1 MVMPKRPVRVINPAA
16 KEIAA
21 LIAREVR
28 ARCGANAT
36 FEQRQ
41 DVAAM
46 VTQEV
51 PSRGKRQLREALAEK
66 DVQLAQTNVTVRERE
81 VAQMVREA
89 YAELFVARKAIDI
102 HLASA
107 GILRQIAEHEGVTS
121 GAA

>member
-1 MVMPKRPVRVINPAA
+1 MSKRPAPRVISPAA

-41 DVAAM
+41 DVAAT

-51 PSRGKRQLREALAEK
+51 LAK
-66 DVQLAQTNVTVRERE
+66 
-81 VAQMVREA
+81 
-89 YAELFVARKAIDI
+89 
-102 HLASA
+102 LASA
-107 GILRQIAEHEGVTS
+107 DGTS
-121 GAA
+121 QK

>member
-1 MVMPKRPVRVINPAA
+1 MAMPKRPAPRVIDPAA

-41 DVAAM
+41 DVAAR

-51 PSRGKRQLREALAEK
+51 LAK
-66 DVQLAQTNVTVRERE
+66 
-81 VAQMVREA
+81 
-89 YAELFVARKAIDI
+89 
-102 HLASA
+102 LASVD
-107 GILRQIAEHEGVTS
+107 RRSEK
-121 GAA
+121 

>member
-1 MVMPKRPVRVINPAA
+1 MPKRPAPRVINPAA

-46 VTQEV
+46 VAQEV
-51 PSRGKRQLREALAEK
+51 LAK
-66 DVQLAQTNVTVRERE
+66 
-81 VAQMVREA
+81 
-89 YAELFVARKAIDI
+89 
-102 HLASA
+102 LASA
-107 GILRQIAEHEGVTS
+107 DRTPEK
-121 GAA
+121 